1 MMVALK
7 RPDLFTSVV
16 SYGGGFMRPPPPSA
30 FSGPKGAARK
40 EMVDQFAHWT
50 LVQRNV
56 EVIRDRLRIRM
67 VCGDKDP
74 AYPVNIEFK
83 DFLATMKIPV
93 SWVSVPDLAHDT
105 TGLYN
110 RVGLESFKFMHEGFA
125 RP

>member
-1 MMVALK
+1 
-7 RPDLFTSVV
+7 VV
-16 SYGGGFMRPPPPSA
+16 SYGGGFMRPPPPEVL
-30 FSGPKGAARK
+30 SGPKGAERK
-40 EMVDQFAHWT
+40 ALFDQFAHWT
-50 LVQRNV
+50 LVQRNA
-56 EVIRDRLRIRM
+56 EAIRNGMHIRM

-74 AYPVNIEFK
+74 AYPNNIEFK
-83 DFLATMKIPV
+83 EFLATMNIPV

>member
-1 MMVALK
+1 
-7 RPDLFTSVV
+7 
-16 SYGGGFMRPPPPSA
+16 MRSPPPEGFP
-30 FSGPKGAARK
+30 GPKGAERK
-40 EMVDQFAHWT
+40 ELLDQFAHWS
-50 LVQRNV
+50 LVRRNA
-56 EVIRDRLRIRM
+56 ETIRDRLRIRM

-74 AYPVNIEFK
+74 NYPVNVEFK
-83 DFLATMKIPV
+83 DFLGTMNIPV